1 VTRSARPCLL
11 VAALLAACNG
21 TAAAGESAPAASV
34 VDGAG
39 LFRNE
44 TIFQADTLI
53 QDLRRDYHFD
63 VRVETLKALPDSE
76 AKHLASLSTQRAK
89 YRYVDG
95 LARDRA
101 AAANVDGLYVL
112 ICTAAP
118 PSRFVAVAAYPD
130 AARDV
135 FSDFKRRQLH
145 KSLVEG
151 LKGATAGAGDD
162 STRVAIGV
170 AVGFGWVARPLT
182 GPDDAIL
189 QALYEV
195 AHSVRERKG
204 DPNAI
209 HSWPVGVLLL
219 SGISLWLVLR
229 IVGRR
234 MAARAPDTGLL
245 RPTRPDRTPGLLA
258 ARFGNPA
265 AYWIYDRLFYGSPPE
280 APKPPEEGIVA
291 TLPAEHEAP
300 TSDLIHPE
308 PEANH
313 ADAVTPDGPA

>member
-11 VAALLAACNG
+11 VAALLAASSG

-34 VDGAG
+34 VDEAG

-44 TIFQADTLI
+44 TILQADTRI
-53 QDLRRDYHFD
+53 QSLRRDYHFD
-63 VRVETLKALPDSE
+63 VRVETLKALPDTE
-76 AKHLASLSTQRAK
+76 AKRLASLSTQRAK
-89 YRYVDG
+89 TRYVDV

-112 ICTAAP
+112 ICTTPP
-118 PSRFVAVAAYPD
+118 PSRFVAVSVSD

-151 LKGATAGAGDD
+151 LKGASAGAGDD
-162 STRVAIGV
+162 SAQA
-170 AVGFGWVARPLT
+170 AVGFAWMWVARPLT
-182 GPDDAIL
+182 GPDLAIL
-189 QALYEV
+189 DALSEV
-195 AHSVRERKG
+195 EKTVRERKG

-219 SGISLWLVLR
+219 SGITLWLVLR

-234 MAARAPDTGLL
+234 MTARAPDTGLL

-258 ARFGNPA
+258 ARYGNPA
-265 AYWIYDRLFYGSPPE
+265 AYWVYDRLFYGPPSE
-280 APKPPEEGIVA
+280 APRPPEEGIA
-291 TLPAEHEAP
+291 AALPAEHEAP
-300 TSDLIHPE
+300 ESDLIHPE
-308 PEANH
+308 PKADH